1 MGVLADGGAGVQAD
15 VILGPD
21 SECCIETLH
30 LSHVGGNAVT
40 CCHLSVLFVLSQ
52 LRLPV
57 LSSCRAAQVTA
68 AGL

>member
-15 VILGPD
+15 VISDPD

-40 CCHLSVLFVLSQ
+40 C
-52 LRLPV
+52 
-57 LSSCRAAQVTA
+57 
-68 AGL
+68 